1 MEFRFLRIKRQNMK
15 FSSPITAF
23 SGSIEIAILFRFCP
37 TLYLFGTQ
45 SFRGKAIAFCK
56 FRSSDLNESDG
67 TRPAR
72 FFLSDMEH
80 IRSFGKKQSLRIS
93 LFKWREFY
101 IQNALVLYHKLLS
114 PTYDTFRTKG
124 ARNNQIKYLFVLFS
138 PSVLSNNST
147 SASTPL
153 SASIRLRGS
162 LFR

>member
-124 ARNNQIKYLFVLFS
+124 ARINQNQID
-138 PSVLSNNST
+138 VLSFLNGLSFFH
-147 SASTPL
+147 PL
-153 SASIRLRGS
+153 SCLITVHRHLLPFLHQFG
-162 LFR
+162 